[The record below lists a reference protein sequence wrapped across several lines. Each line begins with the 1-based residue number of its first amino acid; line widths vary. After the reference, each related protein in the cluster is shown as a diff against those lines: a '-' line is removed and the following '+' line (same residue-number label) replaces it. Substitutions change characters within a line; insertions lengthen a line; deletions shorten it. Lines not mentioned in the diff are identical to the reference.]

1 MATFKLGD
9 LVGLDTSGHVA
20 NNVYEG
26 ALNDERREI
35 FAQPAWFKQMIE
47 KGMLGNKTKGGF
59 YKKVKGEGGKKVT
72 LVLDRKTMEYREPEK
87 AKFASLE
94 AAKQQPDTASKVKTL
109 FYGKDKAAE
118 FTFKHM
124 TEGLIYAANRV
135 PEISDDIVNID
146 NGMKWGFNW
155 EKGPFEAWDALG
167 VEKSAAKMK
176 EAGFTVP
183 AWVLDMLAAGNKTF
197 YKEEGGVRFYY
208 DVASKSYQRVEISP
222 NIILLPSLKAQN
234 KLVAGNSGAS
244 IYDLGD
250 GVACLEFHSKMNSL
264 GQDVIT
270 MVSKAADIVSEKFDG
285 LVIANHGQNFS
296 VGANLM
302 LVLFTAQ
309 EEEWDEL
316 DFMVKTFQ
324 DSFMKLKYL
333 DKPVVAAPHQM
344 ALGGG
349 CEVCLAADKV
359 VAAAETYMGLVEV
372 GVGVIPAGG
381 GTKELLLRNTHERL
395 FEVAKGGLY
404 PKQINLMP
412 FVARA
417 FETIAMAKVATSAKE
432 AIKLG
437 ILRPTDKVCY
447 NADYRIKKAKDTVL
461 AMLLEGYTAPRPLT
475 KVRVMG
481 RDVMGVFK
489 YALYNMHKSGF
500 VTDHD
505 VVVATKVA
513 EVLTGGNVLPETEVS
528 EQYLLDLER
537 EAFVS
542 LCGTKGTQARMAHML
557 KTGKPLRN

>member
-1 MATFKLGD
+1 
-9 LVGLDTSGHVA
+9 
-20 NNVYEG
+20 
-26 ALNDERREI
+26 
-35 FAQPAWFKQMIE
+35 
-47 KGMLGNKTKGGF
+47 
-59 YKKVKGEGGKKVT
+59 
-72 LVLDRKTMEYREPEK
+72 
-87 AKFASLE
+87 
-94 AAKQQPDTASKVKTL
+94 
-109 FYGKDKAAE
+109 
-118 FTFKHM
+118 
-124 TEGLIYAANRV
+124 
-135 PEISDDIVNID
+135 
-146 NGMKWGFNW
+146 MKWGFNW